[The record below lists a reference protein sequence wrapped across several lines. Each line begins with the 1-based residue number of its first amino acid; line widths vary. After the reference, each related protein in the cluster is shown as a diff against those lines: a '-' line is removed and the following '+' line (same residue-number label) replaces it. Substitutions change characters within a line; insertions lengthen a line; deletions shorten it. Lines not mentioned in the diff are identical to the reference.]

1 MLGTFSFEP
10 YFKSYLCFTVWSLE
24 ILEILFWSLSPSSS
38 SLLCFPLR
46 RCAERRP
53 RRLPPRS
60 HLQLRCRL
68 TWHPRVALDL
78 LPPPIAS
85 RCTSP
90 ARATRPS
97 ELHRLPPQRRR
108 GGLSAVPWAPILRAS
123 QHPWRPSIA
132 IHSPS
137 RSLSTP
143 NPQNIAAAPREL
155 RRAHPRRRPATTDP
169 LHPHQPHHPLCLV
182 LA

>member
-1 MLGTFSFEP
+1 MA
-10 YFKSYLCFTVWSLE
+10 
-24 ILEILFWSLSPSSS
+24 LFLLPPAPSSV
-38 SLLCFPLR
+38 FPAADAL
-46 RCAERRP
+46 P

-97 ELHRLPPQRRR
+97 ELRRLPPQRRR

-123 QHPWRPSIA
+123 QHPWRL
-132 IHSPS
+132 
-137 RSLSTP
+137 LSVETH
-143 NPQNIAAAPREL
+143 
-155 RRAHPRRRPATTDP
+155 RRAATGNTKSREVAGALAGTAPSSTARNSVTRPEVLWKTGRAT
-169 LHPHQPHHPLCLV
+169 
-182 LA
+182 

>member
-1 MLGTFSFEP
+1 MWCNHYMAGKFSKFGP
-10 YFKSYLCFTVWSLE
+10 WNFQKLQNSPFLLPPA
-24 ILEILFWSLSPSSS
+24 PSSVF
-38 SLLCFPLR
+38 LAAGALPC
-46 RCAERRP
+46 
-53 RRLPPRS
+53 RLPPRS
-60 HLQLRCRL
+60 HLQLCCRL
-68 TWHPRVALDL
+68 TWHPRIALDL

-90 ARATRPS
+90 ARATCPS
-97 ELHRLPPQRRR
+97 ELRRLPPQRRR

-143 NPQNIAAAPREL
+143 NPQKIAA
-155 RRAHPRRRPATTDP
+155 RPA
-169 LHPHQPHHPLCLV
+169 
-182 LA
+182 

>member
-1 MLGTFSFEP
+1 MLGTFSFAP
-10 YFKSYLCFTVWSLE
+10 YFKSYLYFIVWSLE

-38 SLLCFPLR
+38 SLLCFPRR

-53 RRLPPRS
+53 RCLPPRS

-90 ARATRPS
+90 ALATRPS
-97 ELHRLPPQRRR
+97 ELCRLPPQRRR

-132 IHSPS
+132 ILSL
-137 RSLSTP
+137 SLSTP

-155 RRAHPRRRPATTDP
+155 RRAHPHRGAAILEQ
-169 LHPHQPHHPLCLV
+169 LHPYIPHQ
-182 LA
+182 

>member
-1 MLGTFSFEP
+1 MLALFHLSFSLKVISALQFGP
-10 YFKSYLCFTVWSLE
+10 WNFQQLQNSPFPLPPA
-24 ILEILFWSLSPSSS
+24 PSSV
-38 SLLCFPLR
+38 FPAAGAL
-46 RCAERRP
+46 P

-97 ELHRLPPQRRR
+97 ELRRLPPQRRR

-155 RRAHPRRRPATTDP
+155 RRAHPHRRAAIPEQ
-169 LHPHQPHHPLCLV
+169 LHPYSPHQ
-182 LA
+182 